1 MPKKPGPT
9 LRAQWL
15 GQQLRDLRESCGMT
29 LRDAGAYLQRDAS
42 MVSRFE
48 TADWPIRRGDV
59 LALLDL
65 YGVDDEKRRGGLI
78 QLSEEVW
85 QKGWWEQYADA
96 LDRQFIDYPWLE
108 GRADRIRSYNA
119 MVLPGILQTRA
130 YAETLIKR
138 GNGATSG
145 QQLAQWIDFRMERQ
159 RVLDQGATPQLEA
172 VLDESVL
179 RRPIGGAEV
188 MRAQL
193 ARLREL
199 ARRPNIELR
208 VLPLRAGWHA
218 GLDGAFTIFEMPEP
232 YPEVAY
238 VDSLAGRFYLEQ
250 PDTERF
256 IRVYHDVRDTAL
268 EPDQAVELISAVED
282 DLE

>member
-15 GQQLRDLRESCGMT
+15 GQQLRELRESCDLT
-29 LRDAGAYLQRDAS
+29 LKEAGEYLQRDAS

-65 YGVDDEKRRGGLI
+65 YGVADEKRRSGLI
-78 QLSEEVW
+78 RLSEEVW

-108 GRADRIRSYNA
+108 GRADLIRSYDA
-119 MVLPGILQTRA
+119 MILPGLLQTRA
-130 YAETLIKR
+130 YAETLIKK
-138 GNGATSG
+138 GNGAVSA
-145 QQLAQWIDFRMERQ
+145 QQLTQWIDFRMERQ
-159 RVLDQGATPQLEA
+159 RVLDRGETPRLEA
-172 VLDESVL
+172 ILDESAL
-179 RRPIGGAEV
+179 RRPIGGPEV

-199 ARRPNIELR
+199 AQRPNIDLR

-238 VDSLAGRFYLEQ
+238 VDNLAGRFYIEQ
-250 PDTERF
+250 PEVERF
-256 IRVYHDVRDTAL
+256 VRVYHDVRDTAL
-268 EPDQAVELISAVED
+268 DLATSAELISTEEEG
-282 DLE
+282 LQ